1 MWLKWSK
8 VQWEIHCWV
17 GEVVWHH
24 ICLQGIK
31 VSLVAAVCSELCR
44 CWEKSLWPVLPG
56 IPSHDPVFSVWRSVS
71 QTQLRKWKNCLL
83 SSLWLTSLFTFWLTE
98 SCIVFVIKVLCAHR
112 FYWGF
117 IRSKD
122 AMSTTQTWK
131 RQQCDATSLHQNE
144 TVVSSF
150 LPILQPRA
158 EECWE
163 MPVSGEMEKEG
174 ATKAMF
180 FIGSVQQSA
189 VPFLVSPQVSFPAA
203 RLRRA

>member
-1 MWLKWSK
+1 M
-8 VQWEIHCWV
+8 
-17 GEVVWHH
+17 
-24 ICLQGIK
+24 CLQGIK

-44 CWEKSLWPVLPG
+44 CWEKNLLPVLYG
-56 IPSHDPVFSVWRSVS
+56 IPAVMTQCS
-71 QTQLRKWKNCLL
+71 QSEGLFPRLNSGMGGFKMKKHCLL

-98 SCIVFVIKVLCAHR
+98 SCIVFVITVLYAHR

-122 AMSTTQTWK
+122 AMSTIETWK
-131 RQQCDATSLHQNE
+131 RQQCDTTSLHQNE
-144 TVVSSF
+144 TVILSF

-163 MPVSGEMEKEG
+163 MPVSSEMEMKG

-180 FIGSVQQSA
+180 FIWNVQ
-189 VPFLVSPQVSFPAA
+189 
-203 RLRRA
+203 